1 MARQVGITRTR
12 GSKVPVTYE
21 LQERPAEDVDVSSR
35 DVLSGFCFVPL
46 NAKASTDG
54 RLQAEVISLASSKI
68 DDLHKMVNAG
78 EASFCLSGGVLSKLA
93 LAAVGRK
100 SSVNDRTGLTRKNEM
115 HVLLHPAAQAVLKD
129 LVPLI
134 VVFARLTGFSFT
146 FF

>member
-1 MARQVGITRTR
+1 M
-12 GSKVPVTYE
+12 
-21 LQERPAEDVDVSSR
+21 
-35 DVLSGFCFVPL
+35 
-46 NAKASTDG
+46 
-54 RLQAEVISLASSKI
+54 
-68 DDLHKMVNAG
+68 
-78 EASFCLSGGVLSKLA
+78 SKLA